1 MNQKALRNSW
11 DGISRQ
17 GTRLVLAVMAI
28 WMAAGTGLAWGQPA
42 QHTTVT
48 KNVGDNPSLG
58 IVRFEGGAE
67 ARSQLLNILQRCDW
81 FKVLP
86 DAQAGTASV
95 KLQVRHT
102 AAGYEA
108 LVSRAGGA
116 DFSVQGQGTALNL
129 ASYQLVDAILNKLFN
144 VPAYCTRPIVFVVTA
159 KNNTKELFRCY
170 LDGQGQERLTFNQAI
185 STEPAWGHS
194 RALVYTLIKN
204 NSLQIVLMDAGNK
217 RQRVV
222 SRASGLNSS
231 PSLSP
236 DGKWLALPLSQD
248 RRVDLYAKNL
258 ADGSTRRLTQDV
270 YVESSPCWSPD
281 GKTICFVSDKVS
293 KPQLYLVPATGGQ
306 PQRLQLGGNECVS
319 PDWSAVS
326 NKLCYATKSNSGQY
340 VIAVLD
346 MANRNGMPTV
356 ITAAAGDWEAP
367 AWAPDG
373 RHIVCTRT
381 SGGKRDLYL
390 VDSWLRTIMPI
401 SQGGNVSLPAWAP
414 AF

>member
-1 MNQKALRNSW
+1 MKLQALINPLCAMIRPL
-11 DGISRQ
+11 
-17 GTRLVLAVMAI
+17 TRGVLTAAVLC
-28 WMAAGTGLAWGQPA
+28 AAGYAGQALGQPT

-48 KNVGDNPSLG
+48 KNIGDNPSLG
-58 IVRFEGGAE
+58 VVRFEGGAE
-67 ARSQLLNILQRCDW
+67 ARAQLLNLLQRCDW

-86 DAQAGTASV
+86 DSQAGSAAI

-108 LVSRAGGA
+108 AVSRAGGA
-116 DFSVQGQGTALNL
+116 DFTVQGHAPELAQ
-129 ASYQLVDAILNKLFN
+129 ASYELVDAILKKLFN
-144 VPAYCTRPIVFVVTA
+144 VPAYCTRPIVFAVA
-159 KNNTKELFRCY
+159 SKNNTKELFSCY
-170 LDGQGQERLTFNQAI
+170 LDGQGQERLTHNNAL

-194 RALVYTLIKN
+194 RAFVYTLIKN

-248 RRVDLYAKNL
+248 RRVDLYVKNL
-258 ADGSTRRLTQDV
+258 TDNTVRRLTNDV

-293 KPQLYLVPATGGQ
+293 KPQLYLVAATGAQ

-346 MANRNGMPTV
+346 MAKRNEMTTV
-356 ITAAAGDWEAP
+356 ITGAAGDWEAP

-401 SQGGNVSLPAWAP
+401 SQGANVSLPSWAP